1 MIASE
6 RDVITSGEFGGRRG
20 SHRPTTTAA
29 DPGTLPS
36 NSRPTIAQSTRR
48 LKPKEAVATS
58 FVVAENRRS
67 VPTATEGDCPNAS
80 INIGVIIDPPP
91 TPVRPTMVPTRNPA
105 PA

>member
-1 MIASE
+1 MEREVIASAALG
-6 RDVITSGEFGGRRG
+6 VRRA
-20 SHRPTTTAA
+20 SQRPMTTAA

-36 NSRPTIAQSTRR
+36 NSRPTIGQSTRR
-48 LKPKEAVATS
+48 LNPKEAVATS

-67 VPTATEGDCPNAS
+67 VPTATDGDWPNRS

-91 TPVRPTMVPTRNPA
+91 TPVRPTIVPTTSPA